1 MKREYPDQ
9 PLVGVG
15 AVIVKNRAVL
25 LVRRGHDPGRGHW
38 AMPGGRLQ
46 LGETLAQAARREALE
61 ETGIEIEPGEVLD
74 VSDLIQRDEAGRVR
88 YHYVLV
94 DLLAR
99 YVSGEPR
106 PGSDALDVRWVDA
119 GDLNAY
125 PMPAHTRRVLEM
137 AFARVA
143 KDAGGAR

>member
-1 MKREYPDQ
+1 MKREYPNQ

-15 AVIVKNRAVL
+15 AVVVKDGAVL
-25 LVRRGHDPGRGHW
+25 LVQRGHDPGRGKW
-38 AMPGGRLQ
+38 AMPGGCLQ
-46 LGETLAQAARREALE
+46 LGETLAQAARRKAFE

-74 VSDLIQRDEAGRVR
+74 VSDLIQRDELGRVR

-106 PGSDALDVRWVDA
+106 AGSDALDVRWVDH
-119 GDLNAY
+119 GDLDAY
-125 PMPAHTRRVLEM
+125 PMAARTRRVLELGLVR
-137 AFARVA
+137 AR
-143 KDAGGAR
+143 DQTHNT